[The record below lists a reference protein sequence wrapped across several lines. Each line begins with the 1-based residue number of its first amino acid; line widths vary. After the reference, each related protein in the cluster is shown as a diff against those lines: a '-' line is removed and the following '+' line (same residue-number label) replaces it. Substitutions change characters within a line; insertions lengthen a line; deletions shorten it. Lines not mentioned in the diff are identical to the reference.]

1 MPRKKLKQR
10 AFILYRVGSDGTV
23 HYLKLVNFI
32 TPSYFDKN
40 ISSRQWEYIEF
51 GLHNL
56 PRDTEDLL
64 PMGGPYWRK
73 IDAHCNLIAQS
84 DEAGYMYPRQ
94 NISVYKSLWVI
105 KSWKAVETKITAISQ
120 YLEEVNAKIKRVG
133 EQKQNIGGNL

>member
-23 HYLKLVNFI
+23 HYLKLVNLLFYY
-32 TPSYFDKN
+32 TKN

-56 PRDTEDLL
+56 PRDTEDNGLL
-64 PMGGPYWRK
+64 PMGGPYLRK

-84 DEAGYMYPRQ
+84 GEAGYIYPRQ
-94 NISVYKSLWVI
+94 NISVYKSPWVI
-105 KSWKAVETKITAISQ
+105 KSWKAVGTKITAISQ
-120 YLEEVNAKIKRVG
+120 
-133 EQKQNIGGNL
+133 